1 MSGAFK
7 ANAMFCA
14 NCFCFVCDIPSS
26 ECKDWESHAQATHTA
41 SMWRDKRAAAKAALK
56 AAEVASAS
64 SASAGG
70 AAPSASAAP
79 VTRWSCDKLLKVR
92 AVEPEP

>member
-26 ECKDWESHAQATHTA
+26 ECKDWETHAQATHTA
-41 SMWRDKRAAAKAALK
+41 SMWRDKRAAAKATAK
-56 AAEVASAS
+56 AAEAAANGAST
-64 SASAGG
+64 AGG
-70 AAPSASAAP
+70 AGSSAAS